1 MSKAVYVSS
10 KPAKVLEFGKQG
22 PPGLAGPV
30 PEVESEPPAPQQG
43 GLLYVLN
50 GALWFKKSSGTT
62 IKIAE

>member
-10 KPAKVLEFGKQG
+10 KPAKVLEVGKQG

-30 PEVESEPPAPQQG
+30 PEVDSEPPAPQHG

-50 GALWFKKSSGTT
+50 GVLWFKNSSGTMT
-62 IKIAE
+62 KITE

>member
-1 MSKAVYVSS
+1 MSKVVYVSS

-30 PEVESEPPAPQQG
+30 PEVESEPPAPQRG

-50 GALWFKKSSGTT
+50 GVLWFKNSSGTT
-62 IKIAE
+62 IKITE